1 MPERKLNIRNNP
13 YDVRDN
19 EWVASRFNVIS
30 RGEDGTLIIYNSF
43 TGAMGGIPNEK
54 EKEALYIL
62 RKGYVGEPKG
72 IAKDLVLG
80 GMLVKKGTNEF
91 RRAELLKRGLYRSD
105 YLHLIIMP
113 TEECNFRCTY
123 CYETFPRGRME
134 AEVIEGVKN
143 LISSRIQGIRNLA
156 ISWFGGEPLMEP
168 DIIKEITDS
177 FLPSI
182 KKYNINYKSSVT
194 TNGYYLTPELCKE
207 LVDRG
212 IRTFNITLDGLEKDH
227 DLARILKGGGK
238 SFNTIINNLRELK
251 NTDINFKINIRN
263 NFHPKTDIDNFI
275 KFLQKEFS
283 GDLRFNVYF
292 RPVGQWGGEND
303 ENLEV
308 CKGKEANKIM
318 LEADMK
324 AVKQGL
330 PIVTL
335 NEFLQPL
342 GSICYAAK
350 PHSLV
355 IGADG
360 TLYKCT
366 VALESDFN
374 KIGKINKNGDLDID
388 YDKYALWILNE
399 AEEDDVCQKCFFR
412 PSCHGSACPLVRIE
426 SGTRPCPKEK
436 ESIKEVLKILW
447 EQHKKFPG
455 KAAEPMTVGNMD

>member
-227 DLARILKGGGK
+227 DLARILKGGGC
-238 SFNTIINNLRELK
+238 N
-251 NTDINFKINIRN
+251 
-263 NFHPKTDIDNFI
+263 
-275 KFLQKEFS
+275 
-283 GDLRFNVYF
+283 
-292 RPVGQWGGEND
+292 
-303 ENLEV
+303 
-308 CKGKEANKIM
+308 C
-318 LEADMK
+318 
-324 AVKQGL
+324 
-330 PIVTL
+330 
-335 NEFLQPL
+335 
-342 GSICYAAK
+342 
-350 PHSLV
+350 
-355 IGADG
+355 
-360 TLYKCT
+360 
-366 VALESDFN
+366 
-374 KIGKINKNGDLDID
+374 
-388 YDKYALWILNE
+388 
-399 AEEDDVCQKCFFR
+399 
-412 PSCHGSACPLVRIE
+412 
-426 SGTRPCPKEK
+426 
-436 ESIKEVLKILW
+436 
-447 EQHKKFPG
+447 
-455 KAAEPMTVGNMD
+455 